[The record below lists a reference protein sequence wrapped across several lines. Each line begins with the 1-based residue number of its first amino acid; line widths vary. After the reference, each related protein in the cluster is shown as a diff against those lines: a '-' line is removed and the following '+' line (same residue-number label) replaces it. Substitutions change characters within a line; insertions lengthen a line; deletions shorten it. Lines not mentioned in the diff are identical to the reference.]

1 MHSVFLKKIEAA
13 RSRELNSLRQ
23 ITIVI
28 AVNNAILTLTPFFI
42 STAVFAS
49 LAIWTQAV
57 LVTSLVFPVLTLLNI
72 VQYPL
77 TRLPA
82 VVTALSR
89 ASLAA
94 DRIQAV
100 FLAEDVLPEQFRDDD
115 LDYDRQ
121 RSIVI
126 SNAIFSRGKAEPRSC
141 LEVDHF
147 TVNRG
152 DIVCIVGL
160 VGSGKSTFLQAL
172 LRNLTEQRGKILV
185 RGSMAYFPQQP
196 WLLSTTIR
204 ENITFGEPWN
214 DKLYRQV
221 LHACVLAEDLQILPY
236 GDDTVISDGAITI
249 SGGQKSRIMLARA
262 IYSQADSYLL
272 DDCLAAVDKRVGL
285 TIIDRVFSSRGILRG
300 KTVIM
305 TTNSAPIFPL
315 ATTIVALKDGS
326 IIEQGTYDDILNQ
339 GGFAASLLGSLDDS
353 PAALKKQSSEDT
365 LAQKDMSIVASSQ
378 VSIMQE
384 PEIAPQIAT
393 DYPSSETTVG
403 NQISEQPRESTD
415 RVSPTGVLQIYEEGF
430 TQGRVKWKVYK
441 QHALIAYLPA
451 LVIALLFGLGA
462 QAANIGTLP
471 QYMFILLTDVAK
483 VYHSGSTRGRMPTI
497 ELITTSPSAGTLAC
511 TLSSA

>member
-1 MHSVFLKKIEAA
+1 MKKIEAA
-13 RSRELNSLRQ
+13 RSRELNSLRLV
-23 ITIVI
+23 TTVI
-28 AVNNAILTLTPFFI
+28 AVNNAVLTLTPFFI

-49 LAIWTQAV
+49 LAIWTKAV
-57 LVTSLVFPVLTLLNI
+57 LVTSLVFPALTLLNN

-100 FLAEDVLPEQFRDDD
+100 LLAEDVLPEQFRDDD

-126 SNAIFSRGKAEPRSC
+126 SNALFSRGKAEPRSC
-141 LEVDHF
+141 LQVDHF

-152 DIVCIVGL
+152 DLVCIVGL

-172 LRNLTEQRGKILV
+172 LRNLTEQRGKVFV
-185 RGSMAYFPQQP
+185 RGSLAYFPQQP

-221 LHACVLAEDLQILPY
+221 LHACALLEDLQILPY
-236 GDDTVISDGAITI
+236 GDDTVISDGAITV
-249 SGGQKSRIMLARA
+249 SGGQKARIMLARA
-262 IYSQADSYLL
+262 LYSQADSYLL

-285 TIIDRVFSSRGILRG
+285 TIIDRLFGPRGILRE

-305 TTNSAPIFPL
+305 ATNSAPVFPL
-315 ATTIVALKDGS
+315 ATSIVALKDGF
-326 IIEQGTYDDILNQ
+326 IIERGTYSEILDR
-339 GGFAASLLGSLDDS
+339 GGFAAFLLGSLDES
-353 PAALKKQSSEDT
+353 SAALKKQSSEDT
-365 LAQKDMSIVASSQ
+365 LAQEERNIVDSRNISTTEETE
-378 VSIMQE
+378 M
-384 PEIAPQIAT
+384 APGAAT
-393 DYPSSETTVG
+393 DYPNSETTVG
-403 NQISEQPRESTD
+403 EQISEHPQESTD
-415 RVSPTGVLQIYEEGF
+415 KVSPIRELQITEEGYA
-430 TQGRVKWKVYK
+430 QGHVKWKVYK
-441 QHALIAYLPA
+441 QHALLAYLPA
-451 LVIALLFGLGA
+451 LVIALILGLGA
-462 QAANIGTLP
+462 QAANIGTVP
-471 QYMFILLTDVAK
+471 QYVFIALTNVAK
-483 VYHSGSTRGRMPTI
+483 VCRSGFIHGRMLTI
-497 ELITTSPSAGTLAC
+497 ELITTRHSAGISAY